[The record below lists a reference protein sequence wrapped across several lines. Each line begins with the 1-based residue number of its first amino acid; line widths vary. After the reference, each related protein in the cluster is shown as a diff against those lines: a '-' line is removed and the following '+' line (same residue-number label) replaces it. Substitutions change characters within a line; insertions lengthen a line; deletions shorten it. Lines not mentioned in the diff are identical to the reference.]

1 LLSHGSIASKI
12 ETSFLPSAQSFGE
25 KKVALR
31 LIPETVKDIVTH
43 ASPQIMELHG
53 KSLIGGK
60 VAVSTNTKTFSGVA
74 AATGEKLPPLFHE
87 ATPAEADEALALAA
101 KAFEEYRRQPAEK
114 IAAFLDR
121 IAEEILKLGDELI
134 QRTSIETGLP
144 EQRLV
149 GERNRTTN
157 QFKMFAELL
166 REGSW
171 LEASIDRAIP
181 DRKPL
186 PKVDLRR
193 MLVPIGPVVV
203 FGASNF
209 PLAYSVGGG
218 DTASALAA
226 GCPVVVKA
234 HPAHPG
240 ASEMVGC
247 AIRAAVEATGMPNGV
262 FSMVHGVSTDIGIRL
277 VQHPATK
284 AVGFTGSF
292 QGGRALFDAAAK
304 RAEPIP
310 VFSEMGSVNPVF
322 FLPGALKQNGK
333 AVAEGLAQSVTLG
346 VGQFCTNPG
355 LAFGCQGDE
364 WRTFVEH
371 MGRLAGAVAPGV
383 MLHQGISARFRE
395 GAEKFQ
401 NIPGVSVAGKSS
413 AEATQGRAAAIVFNT
428 DAKTFR
434 EQQVLREE
442 VFGPSTLLVNYG
454 SPQELEQIA
463 RDLPGQ
469 LTAAI
474 HGTEEDLLQHANL
487 VAILREKAGRL
498 IFNQFPTGVEV
509 CPSMQ
514 HGGPY
519 PATTDSRFTSVGTF
533 AIKRFVRPVCF
544 QNFPDAALPVELKN
558 KNARNIWR
566 LIDGKLTKDDC

>member
-1 LLSHGSIASKI
+1 
-12 ETSFLPSAQSFGE
+12 
-25 KKVALR
+25 
-31 LIPETVKDIVTH
+31 
-43 ASPQIMELHG
+43 MELHG
-53 KSLIGGK
+53 KNLIGGRA
-60 VAVSTNTKTFSGVA
+60 VASTNTKTFSGVNP
-74 AATGEKLPPLFHE
+74 ATNEKLSPVFHE
-87 ATPAEADEALALAA
+87 ATAAEADEAMVLAE

-121 IAEEILKLGDELI
+121 VAEEILKLGDELI
-134 QRTSIETGLP
+134 QRSSAETGLP
-144 EQRLV
+144 EARLA

-171 LEASIDRAIP
+171 LEATIDRAQP

-218 DTASALAA
+218 DSASALAA

-240 ASEMVGC
+240 ASEMVAR
-247 AIRAAVEATGMPNGV
+247 AIQAAVEASGMPKGV
-262 FSMVHGVSTDIGIRL
+262 FSMVHGVSTEIGMRL
-277 VQHPATK
+277 VQHPVAK
-284 AVGFTGSF
+284 AMGFTGSL

-304 RAEPIP
+304 RPEPIP
-310 VFSEMGSVNPVF
+310 VFSEMGSTNPVF
-322 FLPGALKQNGK
+322 ILPGALKQNGK
-333 AVAEGLAQSVTLG
+333 AIAEGLAQSFTLG

-355 LAFGCQGDE
+355 LAFGQQSDE
-364 WRTFVEH
+364 WNTLVERV
-371 MGRLAGAVAPGV
+371 GELTKVVSPGV
-383 MLHQGISARFRE
+383 MLHQGINARFHE
-395 GAEKFQ
+395 GTEKFQ
-401 NIPGVSVAGKSS
+401 KVPGVRVAGKST
-413 AEATQGRAAAIVFNT
+413 AEAVAGRAPAMVFNT
-428 DAKTFR
+428 DAKTF
-434 EQQVLREE
+434 EQQRVLREE
-442 VFGPSTLLVNYG
+442 VFGPSTLLVNCG
-454 SPQELEQIA
+454 STEELEKIA

-469 LTAAI
+469 LTATI
-474 HGTEEDLLQHANL
+474 HGTEEDLLAHANFL
-487 VAILREKAGRL
+487 AILREKAGRL

-519 PATTDSRFTSVGTF
+519 PATTDSRFTSVGAF

-544 QNFPDAALPVELKN
+544 QNFPDSALPVELKN
-558 KNARNIWR
+558 KNTRNIWR
-566 LIDGKLTKDDC
+566 IVDGKLTKENI

>member
-1 LLSHGSIASKI
+1 
-12 ETSFLPSAQSFGE
+12 
-25 KKVALR
+25 
-31 LIPETVKDIVTH
+31 
-43 ASPQIMELHG
+43 MELHG
-53 KSLIGGK
+53 KNLIGGQA
-60 VAVSTNTKTFSGVA
+60 VASSSAKTFSGIV
-74 AATGEKLPPLFHE
+74 AATGEKLSPTFHE
-87 ATPAEADEALALAA
+87 ATVTEADEAVALAE
-101 KAFEEYRRQPAEK
+101 KAFEEYRRQPADK

-121 IAEEILKLGDELI
+121 IAEEILKLGDALI
-134 QRTSIETGLP
+134 QRASTETGLP
-144 EQRLV
+144 EARLT

-157 QFKMFAELL
+157 QFKMFAELV

-171 LEASIDRAIP
+171 LEATIDRAQP

-193 MLVPIGPVVV
+193 MLVPLGPVVV

-226 GCPVVVKA
+226 GCPVIVKA

-240 ASEMVGC
+240 ASELVAR
-247 AIRAAVEATGMPNGV
+247 AIQAAVEATGMPNGV
-262 FSMVHGVSTDIGIRL
+262 FSMVHGVSTEIGMRL

-284 AVGFTGSF
+284 AVGFTGSL

-304 RAEPIP
+304 RPEPIP
-310 VFSEMGSVNPVF
+310 VFAEMGSTNPVF
-322 FLPGALKQNGK
+322 ILPQALKQNGK
-333 AVAEGLAQSVTLG
+333 AIAEGLAQSVTLG

-355 LAFGCQGDE
+355 LAFGRQGDE
-364 WRTFVEH
+364 WNAFVEQV
-371 MGRLAGAVAPGV
+371 GKTAGAVTPGV
-383 MLHQGISARFRE
+383 MLHQGINAKFHE
-395 GAEKFQ
+395 GTEKFQ
-401 NIPGVSVAGKSS
+401 KVPGVSVAGKSS
-413 AEATQGRAAAIVFNT
+413 AEAASNRAPAMIFNT
-428 DAKTFR
+428 DAKTF
-434 EQQVLREE
+434 QQQSVLREE
-442 VFGPSTLLVNYG
+442 VFGPSTLLVNAG
-454 SPQELEQIA
+454 STEELEQIA
-463 RDLPGQ
+463 RGLPGQ
-469 LTAAI
+469 LTATI

-487 VAILREKAGRL
+487 LSILREKAGRL

-519 PATTDSRFTSVGTF
+519 PATTDSRSTSVGTF

-558 KNARNIWR
+558 KNTRNLWR
-566 LIDGKLTKDDC
+566 ILDGKLTREDC

>member
-1 LLSHGSIASKI
+1 MVSKF
-12 ETSFLPSAQSFGE
+12 SFAQHKLF
-25 KKVALR
+25 
-31 LIPETVKDIVTH
+31 
-43 ASPQIMELHG
+43 MELHG
-53 KSLIGGK
+53 KNLIGRK
-60 VAVSTNTKTFSGVA
+60 AVASANTKTFTGVV
-74 AATGEKLPPLFHE
+74 AATGEKLSPVYHE
-87 ATPAEADEALALAA
+87 ATPAEIDEALTLAE

-134 QRTSIETGLP
+134 QRASAETGLP
-144 EQRLV
+144 EARLT

-157 QFKMFAELL
+157 QFKMFADLL

-171 LEASIDRAIP
+171 LEATVDRAQP

-193 MLVPIGPVVV
+193 MLVPLGPVVV

-240 ASEMVGC
+240 ASELVAR
-247 AIRAAVEATGMPNGV
+247 AILAAVEATGMPEGV
-262 FSMVHGVSTDIGIRL
+262 FSMVQGPSVETGMRL

-284 AVGFTGSF
+284 AVGFTGSL

-304 RAEPIP
+304 RPEPIP
-310 VFSEMGSVNPVF
+310 VFAEMGSTNPVF
-322 FLPGALKQNGK
+322 ILPGALKQNGK
-333 AVAEGLAQSVTLG
+333 AIAEGLAQSVTLG

-355 LAFGCQGDE
+355 LAFGRQSDD
-364 WRTFVEH
+364 WHAFVQH
-371 MGRLAGAVAPGV
+371 VGQLASAVAPGV
-383 MLHQGISARFRE
+383 MLHQGIGAKFRE

-401 NIPGVSVAGKSS
+401 KVSGVKVAGKST
-413 AEATQGRAAAIVFNT
+413 AEATAGRAPAMVFNT
-428 DAKTFR
+428 DAQTF
-434 EQQVLREE
+434 QQQRVLREE
-442 VFGPSTLLVNYG
+442 VFGPSTLLVNCG
-454 SPQELEQIA
+454 STDELEQIA

-469 LTAAI
+469 LTATI

-519 PATTDSRFTSVGTF
+519 PATTDSRSTSVGAF
-533 AIKRFVRPVCF
+533 AIKRFVRPVSY

-558 KNARNIWR
+558 KNSRNIWR
-566 LIDGKLTKDDC
+566 IVDGKLTKDDC

>member
-1 LLSHGSIASKI
+1 
-12 ETSFLPSAQSFGE
+12 
-25 KKVALR
+25 
-31 LIPETVKDIVTH
+31 
-43 ASPQIMELHG
+43 MELHG
-53 KSLIGGK
+53 KNLIGGK
-60 VAVSTNTKTFSGVA
+60 AAASTGSKTFTGVNP
-74 AATGEKLPPLFHE
+74 ATNEKLPTVFHE
-87 ATPAEADEALALAA
+87 ATVTEADEALSLAA

-121 IAEEILKLGDELI
+121 VAEEIQKLGDELI
-134 QRTSIETGLP
+134 QRASAETGLP
-144 EQRLV
+144 EARLT
-149 GERNRTTN
+149 GERNRTVN

-171 LEASIDRAIP
+171 LEVTIDRAQP

-193 MLVPIGPVVV
+193 MLVPLGPVVV

-226 GCPVVVKA
+226 SCPVVVKA

-240 ASEMVGC
+240 ASELVGR
-247 AIRAAVEATGMPNGV
+247 AIQTAVEATGMPNGV
-262 FSMVHGVSTDIGIRL
+262 FSMVHGVSTEIGMRL
-277 VQHPATK
+277 VQHAATK
-284 AVGFTGSF
+284 AVGFTGSL

-310 VFSEMGSVNPVF
+310 VFSEMGSTNPVF
-322 FLPGALKQNGK
+322 ILPGALKQNGK
-333 AVAEGLAQSVTLG
+333 AIAEGLAQSVTLG

-355 LAFGCQGDE
+355 LAFGPAGDD
-364 WRTFVEH
+364 WCTFVARVGE
-371 MGRLAGAVAPGV
+371 LASAVAPGV
-383 MLHQGISARFRE
+383 MLHQGISTRFQE
-395 GAEKFQ
+395 GAKKFQ
-401 NIPGVSVAGKSS
+401 NVAGVSVAGKSS
-413 AEATQGRAAAIVFNT
+413 AEATQGRAPAIIFNT
-428 DAKTFR
+428 DSKTFR
-434 EQQVLREE
+434 QQDILREE
-442 VFGPSTLLVNYG
+442 VFGPSTLLVNCG
-454 SPQELEQIA
+454 STQELEQIA

-469 LTAAI
+469 LTATI
-474 HGTEEDLLQHANL
+474 HGTEEDLLGHANL

-533 AIKRFVRPVCF
+533 AIKRFVRPVSF

-558 KNARNIWR
+558 KNTRNIWR
-566 LIDGKLTKDDC
+566 IVDGKLTKENC

>member
-1 LLSHGSIASKI
+1 
-12 ETSFLPSAQSFGE
+12 
-25 KKVALR
+25 
-31 LIPETVKDIVTH
+31 
-43 ASPQIMELHG
+43 MELHG
-53 KSLIGGK
+53 KNLIAGK
-60 VAVSTNTKTFSGVA
+60 AVASAGSKTFSGVA
-74 AATGEKLPPLFHE
+74 AASGEKLSPLFHE
-87 ATPAEADEALALAA
+87 ATPAEADEAMTLAA

-134 QRTSIETGLP
+134 QRASVETGLP
-144 EQRLV
+144 EARLT
-149 GERNRTTN
+149 GERNRTIN
-157 QFKMFAELL
+157 QFKMFAELV

-171 LEASIDRAIP
+171 LEATIDRAQP

-193 MLVPIGPVVV
+193 MLVPLGPVVV

-240 ASEMVGC
+240 ASELVAR
-247 AIRAAVEATGMPNGV
+247 AIQAAVEASGMPNGV
-262 FSMVHGVSTDIGIRL
+262 FSMVHGVSTEIGMRV
-277 VQHPATK
+277 VQHPAAK
-284 AVGFTGSF
+284 AVGFTGSL

-304 RAEPIP
+304 RPEPIP
-310 VFSEMGSVNPVF
+310 VFAEMGSTNPVF
-322 FLPGALKQNGK
+322 ILPGALKQNGK
-333 AVAEGLAQSVTLG
+333 AIAEGLAQSVTMG

-355 LAFGCQGDE
+355 LAFGPESDE
-364 WRTFVEH
+364 WNTFVERV
-371 MGRLAGAVAPGV
+371 GQLASAVAPGV
-383 MLHQGISARFRE
+383 MLHQGIGARFHE
-395 GAEKFQ
+395 GTEKFQ
-401 NIPGVSVAGKSS
+401 KIPGVAVAGKSS
-413 AEATQGRAAAIVFNT
+413 AEAAQGRAPAMVFNT

-434 EQQVLREE
+434 QQRVLREE
-442 VFGPSTLLVNYG
+442 VFGPSTLLVNCG
-454 SPQELEQIA
+454 STRELEQIA

-469 LTAAI
+469 LTATI

-498 IFNQFPTGVEV
+498 IYNQFPTGVEV

-519 PATTDSRFTSVGTF
+519 PATTDSRTTSVGTF
-533 AIKRFVRPVCF
+533 AIKRFARPVCF
-544 QNFPDAALPVELKN
+544 QNFPDTALPVELKN
-558 KNARNIWR
+558 KNSRNLWR
-566 LIDGKLTKDDC
+566 IVDGKFTKENV